1 MRLVAPKLRSNR
13 WSGGGSLLGLLRKE
27 VQHIRRDPRTL
38 AVVLMLPVVQVV
50 LFGYAIRTDVDHVR
64 LAIVDPAPDE
74 TTLALRS
81 RFAAAGVFDIR
92 AVLQRIDAVEPL
104 LQSGEVQEAVVFDQ
118 DFASKVREGSAQLL
132 IVTDGTEP
140 NTAALLQAY
149 AQQVVLGY
157 AREAAAPGLLR
168 EARPTDSLREAGS
181 TNGITDVGR
190 ASRSTPASFVIT
202 PQVRTRFNPTRES
215 SNLFVPG
222 LMAFVLTII
231 SSLMT
236 AISLTREK
244 ETGTLEALLVS
255 PLRPWSIIVG
265 KVFPYLVIGFISAAA
280 VIVEARLIFHVP
292 LRGSLPL
299 LLADTLL
306 FILASLSLGI
316 LVSARTSSQR
326 VAMMGAALATMLP
339 NILLSGFIF
348 PVESMP
354 WPLRL
359 LSNVVPGRWFVE
371 IARGIML
378 KGVGLEYVWPQTL
391 ILVAMSAVLL
401 TAAAR
406 SFNARLE

>member
-1 MRLVAPKLRSNR
+1 MR
-13 WSGGGSLLGLLRKE
+13 SLLGLLRKE

-50 LFGYAIRTDVDHVR
+50 LFGFAIRTDVDHVR
-64 LAIVDPAPDE
+64 LAIVDPAPDA
-74 TTLALRS
+74 TTLAQRS
-81 RFAAAGVFDIR
+81 RFTGAGVFDIR
-92 AVLQRIDAVEPL
+92 AILQRPEDL
-104 LQSGEVQEAVVFDQ
+104 DHLFQSGDIQQAVVFQ
-118 DFASKVREGSAQLL
+118 HDFAARVRDGSAQLL

-140 NTAALLQAY
+140 NTASLIQAY
-149 AQQVVLGY
+149 ARAVVGGFMN
-157 AREAAAPGLLR
+157 EAGPLR
-168 EARPTDSLREAGS
+168 GTRPTVGVDPTVG
-181 TNGITDVGR
+181 VGR
-190 ASRSTPASFVIT
+190 DPRSGPGGPGGPGGPVQINM
-202 PQVRTRFNPTRES
+202 QVRTRFNPTRES

-255 PLRPWSIIVG
+255 PLQPWSIIVG
-265 KVFPYLVIGFISAAA
+265 KVLPYLVIGFISAVA
-280 VIVEARLIFHVP
+280 VIVEALLIFQVP
-292 LRGSLPL
+292 LRGSVGL
-299 LLADTLL
+299 LLVEALL
-306 FILASLSLGI
+306 FILVSLALGI

-339 NILLSGFIF
+339 NLLLSGFIF

-354 WPLRL
+354 LLLRV

-378 KGVGLEYVWPQTL
+378 KGIGLDYLWPQTL
-391 ILVAMSAVLL
+391 ILAGMSAVLL
-401 TAAAR
+401 AAAAR
-406 SFNARLE
+406 SFNPRLE

>member
-1 MRLVAPKLRSNR
+1 VR
-13 WSGGGSLLGLLRKE
+13 SLLGLLRKE
-27 VQHIRRDPRTL
+27 AQHIRRDPRTL
-38 AVVLMLPVVQVV
+38 AVVLALPVVQVV

-74 TTLALRS
+74 ATLALRA
-81 RFAAAGVFDIR
+81 RLAAAGVFEIK
-92 AVLQRIDAVEPL
+92 AVLQRVEDIEPL
-104 LQSGEVQEAVVFDQ
+104 LQAGVVQEAVVFEH
-118 DFASKVREGSAQLL
+118 DFAAHLRAGSPAQLL
-132 IVTDGTEP
+132 VVTDGTEP
-140 NTAALLQAY
+140 NTASLLQAY
-149 AQQVVLGY
+149 AQAVVVSWQADRAEVRLTAG
-157 AREAAAPGLLR
+157 ATSAW
-168 EARPTDSLREAGS
+168 RPALAGPVRI
-181 TNGITDVGR
+181 N
-190 ASRSTPASFVIT
+190 AE
-202 PQVRTRFNPTRES
+202 VRTRFNPTRES

-265 KVFPYLVIGFISAAA
+265 KVLPYLVIGFVSALA
-280 VIVEARLIFHVP
+280 VIVEARLIFQVP
-292 LRGSLPL
+292 LRGSFAL
-299 LLADTLL
+299 LLMDALL

-326 VAMMGAALATMLP
+326 VAMMGAMLATMLP

-354 WPLRL
+354 LALRL

-378 KGVGLEYVWPQTL
+378 KGVGLEFLWPQTL
-391 ILVAMSAVLL
+391 VLAGMSALL
-401 TAAAR
+401 LAASAR
-406 SFNARLE
+406 SFHARLE